1 VKYDFIVVGGGSA
14 GAVVATRISEDP
26 NCSVLLLEAGP
37 DFPKVDDI
45 PQDLA
50 NSKTVSVVD
59 HDWGYSAEA
68 VPGRTMEYARGKV
81 TGGCSAVNGAI
92 ALRGVPDDF
101 AEWVAWGNDEWS
113 WDKVLP
119 YFIRIED
126 DQDEEGPYHGKGGP
140 LPIVRARDH
149 ELVPLQKAY
158 LEAALANGF
167 SYVADHNDPKSSGVG
182 PIPMNR
188 RGNLRVSSAVGY
200 LTMAR
205 ERLNLTVRPNVLV
218 NRVLFDGTRAIGVE
232 AEIGGQVQTV
242 YGDKIILSAGAVN
255 TPPILLRSGVGPRA
269 ELRRLGI
276 QVVHDQPNVGENL
289 IEHQQIT
296 VGIVPKAGVTSLD
309 DPDVQIII
317 RYTNPGTDQFNN
329 MQTYFVS
336 RYVPITHRP
345 ISVMSVLQKPKCR
358 GRISIK
364 SVDPHKQPDIF
375 LNSYG
380 EPEDRKIA
388 LEGVRHCWQIA
399 TSKAIQ
405 ELSAGMADMLHPDQL
420 KDDDQLIDYVKLHS
434 ATLWHPVGTT
444 KMGPAGD
451 STAVVDQY
459 CNVYGVDNLK
469 VADGSVFPNHVSGNP
484 NLTIFVVGERVAEW
498 ARAGK

>member
-1 VKYDFIVVGGGSA
+1 MKYDYIVVGGGSA

-26 NCSVLLLEAGP
+26 SCSVLLLEAGP
-37 DFPKVDDI
+37 DFPEIDQI
-45 PQDLA
+45 PQDITNA
-50 NSKTVSVVD
+50 KTVSVVD
-59 HDWGYSAEA
+59 HDWGYTAEA

-81 TGGCSAVNGAI
+81 TGGCSAINGAI
-92 ALRGVPDDF
+92 ALRGVPEDF
-101 AEWVAWGNDEWS
+101 AEWAQWGNDEWS
-113 WDKVLP
+113 WEKVLP
-119 YFIRIED
+119 YFIKIED

-140 LPIVRARDH
+140 VPIVRARDH

-158 LEAALANGF
+158 LEACLAAGF
-167 SYVADHNDPKSSGVG
+167 PYVADHNDPKSSGVG

-188 RGNLRVSSAVGY
+188 QGNVRVSSAIAY
-200 LTMAR
+200 LSQGR
-205 ERLNLTVRPNVLV
+205 ERLNLTIRAKALV

-232 AEIGGQVQTV
+232 VESGGQVQSV
-242 YGDKIILSAGAVN
+242 YGENIILSAGALN
-255 TPPILLRSGVGPRA
+255 TPSVLLRSGVGPRA

-276 QVVHDQPNVGENL
+276 KVVLDQPNVGANL

-309 DPDVQIII
+309 DPDVQVII
-317 RYTNPGTDQFNN
+317 RYTSPGTEQFNN

-358 GRISIK
+358 GKVSIK

-380 EPEDRKIA
+380 EPEDRQIA
-388 LEGVRHCWQIA
+388 LEGVRHCWEIA
-399 TSKAIQ
+399 NSKAIQ
-405 ELSAGMADMLHPDQL
+405 DLSAGMADTLTPAQI
-420 KDDDQLIDYVKLHS
+420 KDDKELMNYVKLHS
-434 ATLWHPVGTT
+434 ATLWHPVGTC
-444 KMGPAGD
+444 KMGPSGD

-459 CNVYGVDNLK
+459 CKVHGADNLR
-469 VADGSVFPNHVSGNP
+469 VADASVFPNHVSGNP
-484 NLTIFVVGERVAEW
+484 NLTTFVVGERVADW
-498 ARAGK
+498 AKKGL